1 MLHFSTHYL
10 AIVFMA
16 NMDDFDWKAILSSD
30 SVLRVSNHPEDILE
44 LAGEVKV
51 MPSANARAIDLILQD
66 IERDNNPLE
75 LIRGLLAL
83 DLHHHGV
90 GTLFKLSYARC
101 KSLAEVS
108 KLELTIRGILN

>member
-1 MLHFSTHYL
+1 MLHFSTPYL

-16 NMDDFDWKAILSSD
+16 NMDDFDWKAILTSD

-44 LAGEVKV
+44 LAGYVRI
-51 MPSANARAIDLILQD
+51 MPTANVRAIDLILQD
-66 IERDNNPLE
+66 IERDDNPLE

-90 GTLFKLSYARC
+90 GTLFKLRHAQC

-108 KLELTIRGILN
+108 NLELTIRGVLN

>member
-1 MLHFSTHYL
+1 MLHFSTPYL

-16 NMDDFDWKAILSSD
+16 NMDDFDWKTILSSD

-44 LAGEVKV
+44 LAGCVQV

-90 GTLFKLSYARC
+90 GTLFKLSSARC